1 MSPVLDAKAELD
13 LGYTRRAMA
22 HISNEL
28 ETLIRDFTTRVV
40 TAAHVQVG
48 ERVLSV
54 VAAVLTESRAAP
66 ERHRPASR
74 NTSATVATGTPRKRK
89 LSAKGLAVRRL
100 QGKYMGTLRGLRP
113 GARAR
118 VKKMARE
125 QGVAAAV
132 RLAQSLK

>member
-1 MSPVLDAKAELD
+1 MPDIL
-13 LGYTRRAMA
+13 
-22 HISNEL
+22 NEL
-28 ETLIRDFTTRVV
+28 EAIIRDFTSRVV

-54 VAAVLTESRAAP
+54 VAAALTESRAAP
-66 ERHRPASR
+66 ETKRPASKS
-74 NTSATVATGTPRKRK
+74 TSATVAIGTPRKRV
-89 LSAKGLAVRRL
+89 LSAKGLAVQKL
-100 QGKYMGTLRGLRP
+100 QGKYLGALRGLRP

-118 VKKMARE
+118 VKKVAHK